1 MASATKPAHERG
13 FEAFEQIPDAIIV
26 VDRQGPIRY
35 ANDQAGRLFGHE
47 PATLLSTPIEAL
59 LPEQLRKRHVG
70 HRTKYSAE
78 PHLRPRGTGF
88 EPVGCR
94 ADGTTFPVD
103 VMLNP
108 TTRRDQPLVLL
119 AGPEPTGAHAP
130 PQGLCR

>member
-1 MASATKPAHERG
+1 MASATQPDHQRG
-13 FEAFEQIPDAIIV
+13 FESFEQIPDAIIV
-26 VDRQGPIRY
+26 VDRQGTIRY

-78 PHLRPRGTGF
+78 PHLRPMGAGF

-94 ADGTTFPVD
+94 ADVATFPVD
-103 VMLNP
+103 LMLHP
-108 TTRRDQPLVLL
+108 LTRRE
-119 AGPEPTGAHAP
+119 EP
-130 PQGLCR
+130 